1 MKKIKILTITLVIVA
16 VTMIAFFGVYIPVQN
31 RMENQVRE
39 YDLAMD
45 LKGSRNI
52 RLKVNT
58 ETETTIKDAEGNKV
72 EDSANLTDEEIA
84 EKGYTKEEKAKNGEE
99 VKNIENYKTS
109 QKVIEKRLQKL
120 GVSNYIIKLEEETG
134 DIVIELPENENTDHV
149 VSNLST
155 VGKFEIIDSETKE
168 VLLNNQDI
176 KQAKVMYGS
185 GNNSTSAN
193 NGTTVYLDIEFNK
206 EGSKK
211 LEEISNQ
218 YRKTENETT
227 QNTTS
232 EGNATTE
239 ENTTSEEN
247 SAATNTEAT
256 SEKKITMNIDDNE
269 IMSTS
274 FEEPVRT
281 GKLQLSIG
289 SASTD
294 KNTLQGYID
303 QASSMATV
311 LDTGNIPVKYDVN
324 SNQYILSDITENEME
339 LAIYI
344 VLAVVVIALIV
355 WIVRYKAL
363 GALGVI
369 SYIGFVSLYM
379 IIVRYTNVVLA
390 LEGFFGMGVAFVL
403 NYILVNKLLAQKQ
416 DRKEVYKNFFI
427 KIIPIIILVITFCFI
442 RWTPISSFGMTMFW
456 GIVLIVLY
464 NIAVTNSL
472 LKIETGKEK

>member
-1 MKKIKILTITLVIVA
+1 MKKIKILTITLAIIA
-16 VTMIAFFGVYIPVQN
+16 VTMIAFLGVYIPVQN
-31 RMENQVRE
+31 RMENQVKQ

-84 EKGYTKEEKAKNGEE
+84 EKGYIKEEKAKNSEE
-99 VKNIENYKTS
+99 VKNIENYKAS
-109 QKVIEKRLQKL
+109 QRVIEKRLQKL

-134 DIVIELPENENTDHV
+134 DIVIELPENEETDHV

-168 VLLNNQDI
+168 ILLNNQDI

-206 EGSKK
+206 DGSKK

-218 YRKTENETT
+218 YRKTEN
-227 QNTTS
+227 TS
-232 EGNATTE
+232 SE
-239 ENTTSEEN
+239 ENTTES
-247 SAATNTEAT
+247 NTEAT
-256 SEKKITMNIDDNE
+256 NEKKVTMNIDDEE

-289 SASTD
+289 SASND
-294 KNTLQGYID
+294 KDTLQGYID

-311 LDTGNIPVKYDVN
+311 LGTGNIPVKYDVN

-344 VLAVVVIALIV
+344 VLAVVVIGLMV
-355 WIVRYKAL
+355 WIVRYKAF
-363 GALGVI
+363 GALGAI
-369 SYIGFVSLYM
+369 GYIGFVSLYM
-379 IIVRYTNVVLA
+379 IIVRYTNVVIA
-390 LEGFFGMGVAFVL
+390 LEGFFGMVVVFVL
-403 NYILVNKLLAQKQ
+403 NYILVNKLLAQKE

-427 KIIPIIILVITFCFI
+427 KIIPIVIMVITFCFI
-442 RWTPISSFGMTMFW
+442 RWTPISSFGMAMFW
-456 GIVLIVLY
+456 GIVLMVFY

-472 LKIETGKEK
+472 LKIETRKEK

>member
-1 MKKIKILTITLVIVA
+1 MKKIKILTITLAIIA
-16 VTMIAFFGVYIPVQN
+16 VTMIAFLGVYIPVQN
-31 RMENQVRE
+31 RMENQVKQ

-84 EKGYTKEEKAKNGEE
+84 EKGYIKEEKAKNSEE
-99 VKNIENYKTS
+99 VKNIENYKAS
-109 QKVIEKRLQKL
+109 QRVIEKRLQKL

-134 DIVIELPENENTDHV
+134 DIVIELPENEETDHV

-168 VLLNNQDI
+168 ILLNNQDI
-176 KQAKVMYGS
+176 KQANVMYGS

-206 EGSKK
+206 DGSKK

-218 YRKTENETT
+218 YRKTEN
-227 QNTTS
+227 TS
-232 EGNATTE
+232 SE
-239 ENTTSEEN
+239 ENTTES
-247 SAATNTEAT
+247 NTEAT
-256 SEKKITMNIDDNE
+256 NEKKVTMNIDDEE

-289 SASTD
+289 SASND
-294 KNTLQGYID
+294 KDTLQGYID

-311 LDTGNIPVKYDVN
+311 LGTGNIPVKYDVN

-344 VLAVVVIALIV
+344 VLAVVVIGLMV
-355 WIVRYKAL
+355 WIVRYKAF
-363 GALGVI
+363 GALGAI
-369 SYIGFVSLYM
+369 GYIGFVSLYM
-379 IIVRYTNVVLA
+379 IIVRYTNVVIA
-390 LEGFFGMGVAFVL
+390 LEGFFGMVVVFVL
-403 NYILVNKLLAQKQ
+403 NYILVNKLLAQKE

-427 KIIPIIILVITFCFI
+427 KIIPIVIMVITFCFI
-442 RWTPISSFGMTMFW
+442 RWTPISSFGMAMFW
-456 GIVLIVLY
+456 GIVLMVFY

-472 LKIETGKEK
+472 LKIETRKEK

>member
-1 MKKIKILTITLVIVA
+1 MKKIKILTITLAIIA
-16 VTMIAFFGVYIPVQN
+16 VTMIAFLGVYIPVQN
-31 RMENQVRE
+31 RMENQVKQ

-84 EKGYTKEEKAKNGEE
+84 EKGYIKEEKAKNSEE
-99 VKNIENYKTS
+99 VKNIENYKAS
-109 QKVIEKRLQKL
+109 QRVIEKRLQKL

-134 DIVIELPENENTDHV
+134 DIVIELPENEETDHV

-168 VLLNNQDI
+168 ILLNNQDI

-206 EGSKK
+206 DGSKK

-218 YRKTENETT
+218 YRKTEN
-227 QNTTS
+227 TS
-232 EGNATTE
+232 SE
-239 ENTTSEEN
+239 ENTTESNIE
-247 SAATNTEAT
+247 ATN
-256 SEKKITMNIDDNE
+256 EKKVTMNIDDEE

-289 SASTD
+289 SASND
-294 KNTLQGYID
+294 KDTLQGYID

-311 LDTGNIPVKYDVN
+311 LGTGNIPVKYDVN

-344 VLAVVVIALIV
+344 VLAVVVIGLMV
-355 WIVRYKAL
+355 WIVRYKAF
-363 GALGVI
+363 GALGTI
-369 SYIGFVSLYM
+369 GYIGFVSLYM
-379 IIVRYTNVVLA
+379 IIVRYTNVVIA
-390 LEGFFGMGVAFVL
+390 LEGFFGMVVVFVL
-403 NYILVNKLLAQKQ
+403 NYILVNKLLAQKE

-427 KIIPIIILVITFCFI
+427 KIIPIVIMVITFCFI
-442 RWTPISSFGMTMFW
+442 RWTPISSFGMAMFW
-456 GIVLIVLY
+456 GIVLMVFY

-472 LKIETGKEK
+472 LKIETRKEKKR